1 MIIRLLILLTCF
13 SVLFSCKPEDAIN
26 NENESNSFV
35 PSGYIKIWED
45 HFDSTQINTDNWVVG
60 SLVDSISNDTI
71 PGARGAYLLN
81 YKYAGYISENNCYIE
96 DGALVLSNKE
106 EQISGN
112 NPWGQFEFTSGWVHS
127 MHRVFF
133 NKGYVEIKA
142 KFPSGDKVWPAI
154 WLIDDSE
161 NRVWPPEIDIWEYF
175 GQFFRTNRKDEM
187 WLRYIYG
194 LWNDKYDHSSA
205 LENFQ
210 STYNS
215 SNQFHI
221 YGFNWTNNTMKWY
234 IDGQL
239 VHTKTRG
246 VEVPNLDWPNKTMCM
261 VMNNGLMRVVDE
273 GNTTFPNSLII
284 DYLRIYQKDN

>member
-1 MIIRLLILLTCF
+1 MIIRQLILFTCF
-13 SVLFSCKPEDAIN
+13 SLLFSCKPEDPID

-60 SLVDSISNDTI
+60 SLVDPISNDTI

-142 KFPSGDKVWPAI
+142 KFPSGDKVWPAL
-154 WLIDDSE
+154 WLISE
-161 NRVWPPEIDIWEYF
+161 DLVWGPEWDMWEYF
-175 GQFFRTNRKDEM
+175 GEKNNVGTDIMGLHLAYNEWPNVQWSSY
-187 WLRYIYG
+187 WL
-194 LWNDKYDHSSA
+194 NDFDLLYDC
-205 LENFQ
+205 EQ
-210 STYNS
+210 W
-215 SNQFHI
+215 HI
-221 YGFNWTNNTMKWY
+221 YGFEWTEEKAVWT
-234 IDGQL
+234 IDGETVRIL
-239 VHTKTRG
+239 YS
-246 VEVPNLDWPNKTMCM
+246 NAISSWPNEDMYF
-261 VMNNGLMRVVDE
+261 VLNNGLRNISPNN
-273 GNTTFPNSLII
+273 NTAYPNFLRI
-284 DYLRIYQKDN
+284 DYIELYQKN

>member
-1 MIIRLLILLTCF
+1 MIIRLLILITCF
-13 SVLFSCKPEDAIN
+13 SLLFSCKPEDAID

-60 SLVDSISNDTI
+60 SLVDPISNDTI

-142 KFPSGDKVWPAI
+142 KFPSGDKVWPAL
-154 WLIDDSE
+154 WLISE
-161 NRVWPPEIDIWEYF
+161 DLVWGPEWDMWEYF
-175 GQFFRTNRKDEM
+175 GEKIMLVQTLWDSTSHMMNGPMFNGVHTGFMTLICFMIANNGIFM
-187 WLRYIYG
+187 G
-194 LWNDKYDHSSA
+194 LNGLKKK
-205 LENFQ
+205 LF
-210 STYNS
+210 
-215 SNQFHI
+215 
-221 YGFNWTNNTMKWY
+221 
-234 IDGQL
+234 GQL
-239 VHTKTRG
+239 MEK
-246 VEVPNLDWPNKTMCM
+246 L
-261 VMNNGLMRVVDE
+261 
-273 GNTTFPNSLII
+273 
-284 DYLRIYQKDN
+284 

>member
-13 SVLFSCKPEDAIN
+13 SLLFSCKPEDPID
-26 NENESNSFV
+26 NENESNSLV

-45 HFDSTQINTDNWVVG
+45 HFDSTQINIDNWVVG
-60 SLVDSISNDTI
+60 SLVDPISNDTI

-142 KFPSGDKVWPAI
+142 KFPSGDKVWPAL
-154 WLIDDSE
+154 WLISE
-161 NRVWPPEIDIWEYF
+161 DLVWGPEWDMWEYF
-175 GQFFRTNRKDEM
+175 GEKNNVGTDIMGLHLAFDEWPNVQWSSY
-187 WLRYIYG
+187 WL
-194 LWNDKYDHSSA
+194 NDFDLLYDC
-205 LENFQ
+205 EQ
-210 STYNS
+210 W
-215 SNQFHI
+215 HI
-221 YGFNWTNNTMKWY
+221 YGFEWTEEKAVWT
-234 IDGQL
+234 IDGETVRIL
-239 VHTKTRG
+239 YS
-246 VEVPNLDWPNKTMCM
+246 NAISSWPNEDMYF
-261 VMNNGLMRVVDE
+261 VLNNGLRNISTNN
-273 GNTTFPNSLII
+273 NTAYPNFLRI
-284 DYLRIYQKDN
+284 DYIELYQKN

>member
-1 MIIRLLILLTCF
+1 MIIRLLILFTCF
-13 SVLFSCKPEDAIN
+13 SLLFSCKPEDPID

-35 PSGYIKIWED
+35 PSGYIKIWEA

-60 SLVDSISNDTI
+60 SLVDPISNDTI

-142 KFPSGDKVWPAI
+142 KFPSGDKVWPAL
-154 WLIDDSE
+154 WLISE
-161 NRVWPPEIDIWEYF
+161 DLVWGPEWDMWEYF
-175 GQFFRTNRKDEM
+175 GEKNNVGTDIMGLHLAYDEWPNVQWSSY
-187 WLRYIYG
+187 WL
-194 LWNDKYDHSSA
+194 YDFDS
-205 LENFQ
+205 LYDCEQ
-210 STYNS
+210 W
-215 SNQFHI
+215 HI
-221 YGFNWTNNTMKWY
+221 YGFEWTEEKAVWT
-234 IDGQL
+234 IDGETVRIL
-239 VHTKTRG
+239 YS
-246 VEVPNLDWPNKTMCM
+246 NAISSWPNEDMYF
-261 VMNNGLMRVVDE
+261 VLNNGLRNISPNN
-273 GNTTFPNSLII
+273 NTSYPNFLRI
-284 DYLRIYQKDN
+284 DYIELYQKN

>member
-1 MIIRLLILLTCF
+1 MFIRLLILLTCF
-13 SVLFSCKPEDAIN
+13 SLLFSCKHEDAID

-60 SLVDSISNDTI
+60 SLIDPISNDTI

-142 KFPSGDKVWPAI
+142 KFPSGDKVWPAL
-154 WLIDDSE
+154 WLISE
-161 NRVWPPEIDIWEYF
+161 DLVWGPEWDMWEYF
-175 GQFFRTNRKDEM
+175 GEKNNVGTDIMGLHLAYDEWPNVQWSSY
-187 WLRYIYG
+187 WL
-194 LWNDKYDHSSA
+194 YDFD
-205 LENFQ
+205 LLYDCEQ
-210 STYNS
+210 W
-215 SNQFHI
+215 HI
-221 YGFNWTNNTMKWY
+221 YGFEWTEEKAVWT
-234 IDGQL
+234 IDGETVRIL
-239 VHTKTRG
+239 YS
-246 VEVPNLDWPNKTMCM
+246 NAISSWPNEDMYF
-261 VMNNGLMRVVDE
+261 VLNNGLRNISPNN
-273 GNTTFPNSLII
+273 NTAYPNFLRI
-284 DYLRIYQKDN
+284 DYIELYQKN

>member
-1 MIIRLLILLTCF
+1 MIIRLLILITCF
-13 SVLFSCKPEDAIN
+13 SLLFSCKPEDAID

-60 SLVDSISNDTI
+60 SLVDPISNDTI

-142 KFPSGDKVWPAI
+142 KFPSGDKVWPAL
-154 WLIDDSE
+154 WLISE
-161 NRVWPPEIDIWEYF
+161 DLVWGPEWDMWEYF
-175 GQFFRTNRKDEM
+175 GEKNNVGTDIMGLHLAFDEWPNVQWSSY
-187 WLRYIYG
+187 WL
-194 LWNDKYDHSSA
+194 NDFDLLYDC
-205 LENFQ
+205 EQ
-210 STYNS
+210 W
-215 SNQFHI
+215 HI
-221 YGFNWTNNTMKWY
+221 YGFEWTEEKAVWT
-234 IDGQL
+234 IDGETVRIL
-239 VHTKTRG
+239 YS
-246 VEVPNLDWPNKTMCM
+246 NAISSWPNEDMYF
-261 VMNNGLMRVVDE
+261 VLNNGLRNISPNN
-273 GNTTFPNSLII
+273 NTAYPNFLRI
-284 DYLRIYQKDN
+284 DYIELYQKN